1 MSKKIIIIG
10 DLSKK
15 TLLPFLSAL
24 ANIAL
29 NMIIYYFPGDRQ
41 NIVLDLYSSSFGM
54 LSVTFIPYIFKFADI
69 DKSNDQFRK
78 KKKCINYTLLV
89 LAYAFYSITQE
100 IPSRMKAS
108 LSESQNIINYLAQGP
123 FLYIGVEMI
132 LLTIVSIFLLKYK
145 YYNHHFIS
153 MAAFIIFG
161 TISDIILNYYPHMAK
176 YGLLINTFEFLRIFA
191 DVIYYYYYQKY
202 MMEILFYPYWKISF
216 CIGICVSFTATLLL
230 IYVLTDPDKAD
241 SKIPTIADFYLYFTE
256 VHPGLIIGKQLIIIV
271 LYLISFSLTML
282 NIYYFNPNYIL
293 ISYHIAKVVNN
304 IIDLIK
310 DEPEKLYSLI
320 FFVLQFLSLMI
331 YLEIIELNFC
341 KMNENTKR
349 NINLRGLLD
358 MDGESDRKSTIID
371 INKDYYIDTSI
382 NDGQKDNNIEM
393 VPHGSPDSTNDISSI

>member
-69 DKSNDQFRK
+69 DKCNDQFRK

-145 YYNHHFIS
+145 YYNHLFIS

-191 DVIYYYYYQKY
+191 DVIYYYYQKY

-310 DEPEKLYSLI
+310 GEPDKLYSLN

>member
-1 MSKKIIIIG
+1 MPKKIIIIG

-176 YGLLINTFEFLRIFA
+176 YGLLINIFEFLRIFA
-191 DVIYYYYYQKY
+191 DVIYYYYQKY

-304 IIDLIK
+304 LLDLIK
-310 DEPEKLYSLI
+310 GEPEKLYSLI
-320 FFVLQFLSLMI
+320 FFVLQFFSLMI

>member
-1 MSKKIIIIG
+1 
-10 DLSKK
+10 
-15 TLLPFLSAL
+15 
-24 ANIAL
+24 
-29 NMIIYYFPGDRQ
+29 
-41 NIVLDLYSSSFGM
+41 
-54 LSVTFIPYIFKFADI
+54 
-69 DKSNDQFRK
+69 
-78 KKKCINYTLLV
+78 
-89 LAYAFYSITQE
+89 
-100 IPSRMKAS
+100 
-108 LSESQNIINYLAQGP
+108 
-123 FLYIGVEMI
+123 
-132 LLTIVSIFLLKYK
+132 
-145 YYNHHFIS
+145 
-153 MAAFIIFG
+153 
-161 TISDIILNYYPHMAK
+161 
-176 YGLLINTFEFLRIFA
+176 
-191 DVIYYYYYQKY
+191 

-310 DEPEKLYSLI
+310 GEPEKLYSLI
-320 FFVLQFLSLMI
+320 FFVLQFFSLMI

-349 NINLRGLLD
+349 NINLGGLLD

>member
-176 YGLLINTFEFLRIFA
+176 YGLLINIFEFLRIFA
-191 DVIYYYYYQKY
+191 DVIYYYYQKY

-310 DEPEKLYSLI
+310 GEPEKLYSLI

>member
-1 MSKKIIIIG
+1 M
-10 DLSKK
+10 
-15 TLLPFLSAL
+15 PFLSAL

-191 DVIYYYYYQKY
+191 DVIYYYYQKY

-310 DEPEKLYSLI
+310 GEPEKLYSLI

>member
-1 MSKKIIIIG
+1 MPKKIIIIG

-310 DEPEKLYSLI
+310 GEPEKLYSLI
-320 FFVLQFLSLMI
+320 FFVLQFFSLMI

>member
-69 DKSNDQFRK
+69 DKCNDQFRK

-176 YGLLINTFEFLRIFA
+176 YGLLINIFEFLRIFA
-191 DVIYYYYYQKY
+191 DVIYYYYQKY

-271 LYLISFSLTML
+271 LYLISF
-282 NIYYFNPNYIL
+282 
-293 ISYHIAKVVNN
+293 
-304 IIDLIK
+304 
-310 DEPEKLYSLI
+310 
-320 FFVLQFLSLMI
+320 
-331 YLEIIELNFC
+331 
-341 KMNENTKR
+341 
-349 NINLRGLLD
+349 
-358 MDGESDRKSTIID
+358 
-371 INKDYYIDTSI
+371 
-382 NDGQKDNNIEM
+382 
-393 VPHGSPDSTNDISSI
+393 

>member
-69 DKSNDQFRK
+69 DKCNDQFRK

-176 YGLLINTFEFLRIFA
+176 YGLLINIFEFLRIFA
-191 DVIYYYYYQKY
+191 DVIYYYYQKY

-310 DEPEKLYSLI
+310 GEPDKLYSLN

>member
-1 MSKKIIIIG
+1 
-10 DLSKK
+10 
-15 TLLPFLSAL
+15 
-24 ANIAL
+24 
-29 NMIIYYFPGDRQ
+29 
-41 NIVLDLYSSSFGM
+41 
-54 LSVTFIPYIFKFADI
+54 
-69 DKSNDQFRK
+69 
-78 KKKCINYTLLV
+78 
-89 LAYAFYSITQE
+89 
-100 IPSRMKAS
+100 MKAS

-191 DVIYYYYYQKY
+191 DVIYYYQKY

-256 VHPGLIIGKQLIIIV
+256 VHPGLIIGKQLIIIL

>member
-1 MSKKIIIIG
+1 MPKKIIIIG

-176 YGLLINTFEFLRIFA
+176 YGLLINIFEFLRIFA
-191 DVIYYYYYQKY
+191 DVIYYYYQKY

-310 DEPEKLYSLI
+310 GEPEKLYSLI
-320 FFVLQFLSLMI
+320 FFVLQFFSLMI

>member
-69 DKSNDQFRK
+69 DKCNDQFRK

-191 DVIYYYYYQKY
+191 DVIYYYYQKY

-310 DEPEKLYSLI
+310 GEPEKLYSLI

-358 MDGESDRKSTIID
+358 MDGESDRKSTKID

>member
-69 DKSNDQFRK
+69 DKCNDQFRK

-176 YGLLINTFEFLRIFA
+176 YGLLINIFEFLRIFA
-191 DVIYYYYYQKY
+191 DVIYYYYQKY

-310 DEPEKLYSLI
+310 GEPEKLYSLI

>member
-1 MSKKIIIIG
+1 MPKKIIIIG

-191 DVIYYYYYQKY
+191 DVIYYYYQKY

-310 DEPEKLYSLI
+310 GEPEKLYSLI

>member
-1 MSKKIIIIG
+1 
-10 DLSKK
+10 
-15 TLLPFLSAL
+15 
-24 ANIAL
+24 
-29 NMIIYYFPGDRQ
+29 
-41 NIVLDLYSSSFGM
+41 
-54 LSVTFIPYIFKFADI
+54 
-69 DKSNDQFRK
+69 
-78 KKKCINYTLLV
+78 
-89 LAYAFYSITQE
+89 
-100 IPSRMKAS
+100 MKAS

-153 MAAFIIFG
+153 IAAFTIFG

-191 DVIYYYYYQKY
+191 DVIYYYYQKY

-230 IYVLTDPDKAD
+230 IYVLTDPDNAD

-293 ISYHIAKVVNN
+293 ISYHIAKVFNN

-310 DEPEKLYSLI
+310 GEPEKLYSLI

>member
-69 DKSNDQFRK
+69 DKCNDQFRK

-191 DVIYYYYYQKY
+191 DVIYYYYQKY

-310 DEPEKLYSLI
+310 GEPEKLYSLI
-320 FFVLQFLSLMI
+320 FFVLQFFSLMI

>member
-1 MSKKIIIIG
+1 
-10 DLSKK
+10 
-15 TLLPFLSAL
+15 
-24 ANIAL
+24 
-29 NMIIYYFPGDRQ
+29 
-41 NIVLDLYSSSFGM
+41 
-54 LSVTFIPYIFKFADI
+54 
-69 DKSNDQFRK
+69 
-78 KKKCINYTLLV
+78 
-89 LAYAFYSITQE
+89 
-100 IPSRMKAS
+100 MKAS

-176 YGLLINTFEFLRIFA
+176 YGLLINIFEFLRIFA
-191 DVIYYYYYQKY
+191 DVIYYYYQKY

-310 DEPEKLYSLI
+310 GEPEKLYSLI
-320 FFVLQFLSLMI
+320 FFVLQFFSLMI

>member
-1 MSKKIIIIG
+1 MSKKIIIIA

-69 DKSNDQFRK
+69 DKCNDQFRK

-176 YGLLINTFEFLRIFA
+176 YGLLINIFEFLRIFA
-191 DVIYYYYYQKY
+191 DVIYYYYQKY

-310 DEPEKLYSLI
+310 GEPEKLYSLI

>member
-176 YGLLINTFEFLRIFA
+176 YGLLINIFEFLRIFA
-191 DVIYYYYYQKY
+191 DVIYYYYQKY

-310 DEPEKLYSLI
+310 GEPEKIYSLI
-320 FFVLQFLSLMI
+320 FFVLQFFSLMI
-331 YLEIIELNFC
+331 YLEIIELNFR

>member
-69 DKSNDQFRK
+69 DKCNDQFRK

-191 DVIYYYYYQKY
+191 DVIYYYYQKY

-256 VHPGLIIGKQLIIIV
+256 VHPGLIIGKQLIIIL

-310 DEPEKLYSLI
+310 GEPEKLYSLI

>member
-69 DKSNDQFRK
+69 DKCNDQFRK

-123 FLYIGVEMI
+123 FIYIGVEMI

-191 DVIYYYYYQKY
+191 DVIYYYYQKY

-293 ISYHIAKVVNN
+293 ISYHIAKFVNN

-310 DEPEKLYSLI
+310 GEPEKLYSLI

>member
-1 MSKKIIIIG
+1 MSKKII
-10 DLSKK
+10 
-15 TLLPFLSAL
+15 
-24 ANIAL
+24 
-29 NMIIYYFPGDRQ
+29 IIYYFPGDRQ

-69 DKSNDQFRK
+69 DKSNNQFRK
-78 KKKCINYTLLV
+78 KKKCRNYTLLV

-108 LSESQNIINYLAQGP
+108 LNESQNIINYLAQGP

-176 YGLLINTFEFLRIFA
+176 YGLLINIFEFLRIFA
-191 DVIYYYYYQKY
+191 DVIYYYYQKY

-310 DEPEKLYSLI
+310 GEPEKLYSLI
-320 FFVLQFLSLMI
+320 FFVLQFFSLMI

>member
-191 DVIYYYYYQKY
+191 DVIYYYYQKY

-310 DEPEKLYSLI
+310 GEPEKLYSLI

>member
-1 MSKKIIIIG
+1 M
-10 DLSKK
+10 
-15 TLLPFLSAL
+15 PFLSAL

-29 NMIIYYFPGDRQ
+29 KMIIYYFPGDRQ

-69 DKSNDQFRK
+69 DKCNDQFRK

-191 DVIYYYYYQKY
+191 DVIYYYYQKY

-256 VHPGLIIGKQLIIIV
+256 AHPGLIIGKQLIIIV

-310 DEPEKLYSLI
+310 GEPDKLYSLN

-358 MDGESDRKSTIID
+358 MDGESDRKSTIVD

-393 VPHGSPDSTNDISSI
+393 VPHGSPDSTNNISSI

>member
-69 DKSNDQFRK
+69 DKSNAQFRK
-78 KKKCINYTLLV
+78 KKKCRNYTLLV

-176 YGLLINTFEFLRIFA
+176 YGLLINIFEFLRIFA
-191 DVIYYYYYQKY
+191 DVIYYYYQKY

-310 DEPEKLYSLI
+310 GEPEKLYSLI

>member
-69 DKSNDQFRK
+69 DKCNDQFRK

-191 DVIYYYYYQKY
+191 DVIYYYYQKY

-310 DEPEKLYSLI
+310 GEPEKLYSLI

>member
-78 KKKCINYTLLV
+78 KMKCRNYTLLV

-191 DVIYYYYYQKY
+191 DVIYYYYQKY

-310 DEPEKLYSLI
+310 GEPEKLYSLI